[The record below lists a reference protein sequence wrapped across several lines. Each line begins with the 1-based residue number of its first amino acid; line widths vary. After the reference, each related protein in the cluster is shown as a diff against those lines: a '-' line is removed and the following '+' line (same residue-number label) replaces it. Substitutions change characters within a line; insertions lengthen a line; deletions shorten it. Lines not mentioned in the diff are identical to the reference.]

1 MLDDSQSP
9 GYYPTEIDESQGPTT
24 PDTSTGVIVGEFPQG
39 PVNERTL
46 ITSESQFVS
55 TFGRPDFNYGYY
67 AHEAIAF
74 LAEANQLYVTRV
86 APTALFG
93 GCTVSFDGRF
103 NKSTS
108 WPAGEKDPTLHN
120 FATGDLFCVYPI
132 YPGLD
137 DLYLR
142 IYPDTEGLDPTYF
155 YLDVYR
161 TGKGRPIESHRVNLQ
176 HIQDGYSKQRNIQE
190 YVNRNS
196 DYIRVVQNTEAALF
210 VDNPRRAFI
219 NSLDAGGS
227 SSALGISLAGASN
240 GSRATTSDLIN
251 AWDLYADPEY
261 VSVSILI
268 NAGNVNVDYQRKM
281 IELAEDRTDCFA
293 ILDLPDEVRAAA
305 KAVSWRR
312 DVLATDTTYAG
323 LYTPWLL
330 SVDKYNDVRDYFP
343 PSGFVAAR
351 FVATDRDYASYW
363 APAGRTRGKLPVDG
377 AHQVYDKGMRN
388 ALYSSQINA
397 IRVYNGEGI
406 IVMGADTLQVVQSA
420 LSNISVR
427 RLMILI
433 EQSLASVL
441 EYSVFDPNS
450 SVLRSRL
457 ESQAKDVLKPIYDG
471 RGLYYYHVQCD
482 DNNNPA
488 SAIASGDLFIDI
500 YVDPAL
506 PVKRI
511 HFTAIVNR
519 TGVTVTA
526 Q

>member
-9 GYYPTEIDESQGPTT
+9 GYYQTEIDESQTATT
-24 PDTSTGVIVGEFPQG
+24 PDTSIGVIVGEFPMG
-39 PVNERTL
+39 PVGERTL
-46 ITSESQFVS
+46 ITSEPQFVA

-67 AHEAIAF
+67 AHSALAF
-74 LAEANQLYVTRV
+74 LAEGNQLYVTRV

-93 GCTVSFDGRF
+93 GCTISFDGKF
-103 NKSTS
+103 NTS
-108 WPAGEKDPTLHN
+108 ASWSVGEADPTLHG
-120 FATGDLFCVYPI
+120 FGASDLFAVYPV
-132 YPGLD
+132 YPGLSG
-137 DLYLR
+137 LYLR
-142 IYPDTEGLDPTYF
+142 VYPDTLGTDPSYF
-155 YLDVYR
+155 YVDVYQ
-161 TGKGRPIESHRVNLQ
+161 TGRGTALESHRVNLQ
-176 HIQDGYSKQRNIQE
+176 HIQDGFSKQRNVAE
-190 YVNRNS
+190 YINRNS
-196 DYIRVVQNTEAALF
+196 DYIQVVQNDTATVF
-210 VDNPRRAFI
+210 VANPTKSFI
-219 NSLDAGGS
+219 NTLDAGGS
-227 SSALGISLAGASN
+227 ADVLGINLTGASN
-240 GSRATTSDLIN
+240 GTRATNSDLIN

-268 NAGNVNVDYQRKM
+268 NAGNTNVDYQHKL
-281 IELAEDRTDCFA
+281 IELAEERADCFA
-293 ILDLPDEVRAAA
+293 ILDVPDESKAAA
-305 KAVSWRR
+305 KAVDWRR
-312 DVLATDTTYAG
+312 NTLASDTTYAG
-323 LYTPWLL
+323 CYSPWLL
-330 SVDKYNDVRDYFP
+330 AADKYNDVRDYFP

-363 APAGRTRGKLPVDG
+363 APAGKTRGKLPVDG
-377 AHQVYDKGMRN
+377 AHVVYDKGMRD
-388 ALYSSQINA
+388 ALYSSQINVV
-397 IRVYNGEGI
+397 RVTNGEGI

-441 EYSVFDPNS
+441 EYSVFDPNDTI
-450 SVLRSRL
+450 LRSRL
-457 ESQAKDVLKPIYDG
+457 ESLAKGVLQPIQDG

-482 DNNNPA
+482 DDNNPA
-488 SAIASGDLFIDI
+488 SAIASGDLYIDI